1 LNWLIELAKDLATL
15 AHVTKMLATSKIHIC
30 NIHTYLYEKKNSSTN
45 AYLIGKRS
53 SCSIVPVLA
62 AYFTKW

>member
-30 NIHTYLYEKKNSSTN
+30 NIHTYLYEKKKIVLQM
-45 AYLIGKRS
+45 LIE
-53 SCSIVPVLA
+53 LA
-62 AYFTKW
+62 KDLPAQ